1 MTWMIYGATGY
12 TGQLVAREA
21 VRRGHRPV
29 LASRS
34 AAKLEPLADE
44 LGLSWAAVDL
54 EDAVA
59 LRAAVERVELVYHAA
74 GPFIHTSAPMLHAC
88 LAAGAHYVD
97 ITGELPVFAH
107 TFRHDAA
114 ARARGVALISGAGFD
129 VVPSDSLAK
138 YVADQVPNATELH
151 IAIAALSRASAGTTK
166 SMLEMLPEGVKVR
179 RNGVLERQP
188 FGVGAIDVRFT
199 DQVRTVVPIPWGD
212 LETAY
217 RSTGVPNITTYM
229 AVGSSA
235 ARLLAVVGPVVQR
248 ALGNYA
254 ARRIAQQIVEHVAQG
269 PDEALRHRGRSYVW
283 ARAADG
289 AGRAAEAW
297 LETVEAYQFTAL
309 AGVRAVETVLAQRP
323 TGALTPAQAFGADWV
338 LGTEGTRRLDRLQ

>member
-21 VRRGHRPV
+21 VRRGHRPL
-29 LASRS
+29 LAGRS
-34 AAKLEPLADE
+34 AAKLEPLADA
-44 LGLSWAAVDL
+44 LGLSWTAVDL
-54 EDAVA
+54 GDAAA
-59 LRAAVERVELVYHAA
+59 LRVAVEGVELVFHAA

-114 ARARGVALISGAGFD
+114 ARARGVALMSGAGFD
-129 VVPSDSLAK
+129 VVPSVSLAK
-138 YVADQVPNATELH
+138 HVADQVPNATELH
-151 IAIAALSRASAGTTK
+151 IAIAALSQASVGTTK

-199 DQVRTVVPIPWGD
+199 DHVRTVVPIPWGD

-229 AVGSSA
+229 AVGSST

-248 ALGNYA
+248 ALRSYA
-254 ARRIAQQIVEHVAQG
+254 ARRIAQQIVERVAQG
-269 PDEALRHRGRSYVW
+269 PNEALRHAGCSYVW
-283 ARAADG
+283 ARAAHG
-289 AGRAAEAW
+289 AGHAVEAW
-297 LETVEAYQFTAL
+297 LETAEAYQFTAL
-309 AGVRAVETVLAQRP
+309 AGVRAAETVLAQRP

-338 LGTEGTRRLDRLQ
+338 LGIEGTRRLDRLQ

>member
-1 MTWMIYGATGY
+1 MIYGATGY

-21 VRRGHRPV
+21 VRRGHRPL
-29 LASRS
+29 LAGRS
-34 AAKLEPLADE
+34 AATLKPLAHT
-44 LGLSWAAVDL
+44 LGLSYAAVDL
-54 EDAVA
+54 GDTVA
-59 LRAAVERVELVYHAA
+59 LRAAVERVDLVYHAA

-88 LAAGAHYVD
+88 VVTGAHYLD

-114 ARARGVALISGAGFD
+114 ARARGVALICGAGFD
-129 VVPSDSLAK
+129 VVPSDSLAMH
-138 YVADQVPNATELH
+138 VAEQVPNATELH

-166 SMLEMLPEGVKVR
+166 SMLEMLPDGVKVR

-188 FGVGAIDVRFT
+188 FGAGAIDVRFT

-235 ARLLAVVGPVVQR
+235 ARLLGVIGLVVQR
-248 ALGNYA
+248 AFGSYA
-254 ARRIAQQIVEHVAQG
+254 ARRIAQRIVERVAQG
-269 PDEALRHRGRSYVW
+269 PNEAQRHGGRSYLW
-283 ARAADG
+283 ARATNG
-289 AGRAAEAW
+289 AGQAAEAW
-297 LETVEAYQFTAL
+297 LDTVEAYQFTAL
-309 AGVRAVETVLAQRP
+309 AGVQAVEMVLAQRP

-338 LGTEGTRRLDRLQ
+338 LGIEGTRRSNKLD